1 MRRLLTRVEGRRLLS
16 AIIALAFC
24 LSTILSLLETPSS
37 GRTDT
42 ADQGDSTGKGATT
55 VRALALTAHDPIL
68 IDGNAGFTN
77 ASGVVW
83 GSGTPSD
90 PFVIEGWEIE
100 PFTTT
105 GISITG
111 TDAWFVIR
119 GVHIFNSNMTGS
131 VGVSLWDVHNGSIE
145 NSSLTGMQF
154 GVEMTISSQIVLSGC
169 EIPSNDYAVYLLECS
184 DVTVSRCDVIG
195 NDYTGIG
202 VFRCTNVRLAHNN
215 ITDLGKGMD
224 LYDSSSVEITNN
236 TIARNWY
243 NGILIGSCSG
253 IVVHNNTFTS
263 DGITLAGTMVSHY
276 DTHDITPDNLVN
288 GEPIYYI
295 SNQNDVF
302 VDNIPVGQL
311 IVADSTR
318 VHVYDLEIEDTDSG
332 IQLAY
337 CSVVWIYTCQLSV
350 NSDHGIHAVNSDTV
364 TVWGCT
370 ISDNMYGGGLFFE
383 GCSELYLDWNKI
395 YDSGRGV
402 YLYSSSEAYVTNCII
417 QNQSGWILPSYG
429 IALYE
434 SFNVSLNLNVV
445 EGHDVGVWAYYS
457 TYWSNLWSYVRIY
470 NSTIANCS
478 DGVGLHHSDHV
489 SVEDNVVSDCDKGIV
504 ADSSSDIRILRNSI
518 TENSNGIVVVAA
530 MSYTVEVNHNNFIN
544 NTVQASDTSLS
555 NLWDSGYPNGGN
567 YWSDYMGVDLK
578 YGPGQDLN
586 GSDSIGDT
594 PRIISATIA
603 DNYPLMLPYLTNR
616 PPIAS
621 FTATPGS
628 GDVTTVFSFDASAS
642 WDYEGMPGYIEV
654 RWDWESDGTW
664 DTGWSTELT
673 TTHQFLAAG
682 TYNVSLQ
689 VRDGNGSISL
699 ATVEVEVTEVIPEF
713 GALVIPIMLTLAVV
727 VVAVRR
733 STRERAAGS
742 RKRP

>member
-1 MRRLLTRVEGRRLLS
+1 MI
-16 AIIALAFC
+16 AIAFC
-24 LSTILSLLETPSS
+24 LSAMLGLLVTSS
-37 GRTDT
+37 SDRTDT
-42 ADQGDSTGKGATT
+42 AVREDPTGELPT
-55 VRALALTAHDPIL
+55 VVRVLALTAHTPVH
-68 IDGNAGFTN
+68 IDGNEGFTN

-83 GSGTPSD
+83 GSGTESD
-90 PFVIEGWEIE
+90 PYIIEGWEIE
-100 PFTTT
+100 VFATT

-119 GVHIFNSNMTGS
+119 GVHLFNSNMTAS
-131 VGVSLWDVHNGSIE
+131 VGISLWGVQNGTIE
-145 NSSLTGMQF
+145 NSSLTGMVT
-154 GVEMTISSQIVLSGC
+154 GVEMTISSQIVLNGC
-169 EIPSNDYAVYLLECS
+169 EIPSHGYAVYLLECS
-184 DVTVSRCDVIG
+184 DVTVSRCEVIG

-236 TIARNWY
+236 TIARNWH
-243 NGILIGSCSG
+243 NGILIGSCTG

-263 DGITLAGTMVSHY
+263 DGVTLAGTTVSHY
-276 DTHDITPDNLVN
+276 DTHDITTDNLVN
-288 GEPIYYI
+288 GDPIYYI
-295 SNQNDVF
+295 SNQNEVIL
-302 VDNIPVGQL
+302 DNIPVGQL

-318 VHVYDLEIEDTDSG
+318 IHVWYLEIEDTDSC

-337 CSVVWIYTCQLSV
+337 CSVVWIYYCQLSV

-364 TVWGCT
+364 TVTGCT
-370 ISDNMYGGGLFFE
+370 ISDNMYGGGLYFE
-383 GCSELYLDWNKI
+383 GCSKLYLDWNKV
-395 YDSGRGV
+395 YDSGRGI
-402 YLYSSSEAYVTNCII
+402 YLYSSSEVYVSNSII
-417 QNQSGWILPSYG
+417 QNQSGWIHSSYG
-429 IALYE
+429 IGMFEA
-434 SFNVSLNLNVV
+434 FNVTLNLNWV
-445 EGHDVGVWAYYS
+445 EGFDVGVWGLYS

-478 DGVGLHHSDHV
+478 DGVGFYHSDHV
-489 SVEDNVVSDCDKGIV
+489 SIEDNVVSDCDNGIL

-518 TENSNGIVVVAA
+518 TENSNGLVVVVA
-530 MSYTVEVNHNNFIN
+530 MSYTVEVYHNNFIN
-544 NTVQASDTSLS
+544 NTVQASDSSLS
-555 NLWDSGYPNGGN
+555 NLWDSGYPDGGN

-621 FTATPGS
+621 FTVTPGS
-628 GDVTTVFSFDASAS
+628 GDMTTVFSFDASAS

-654 RWDWESDGTW
+654 RWDWESDGIW

-673 TTHQFLAAG
+673 ATHQFLAGG
-682 TYNVSLQ
+682 TYNVNLQ

-713 GALVIPIMLTLAVV
+713 RALVIPIMLTLTVV

-733 STRERAAGS
+733 SRVGRWDS
-742 RKRP
+742 